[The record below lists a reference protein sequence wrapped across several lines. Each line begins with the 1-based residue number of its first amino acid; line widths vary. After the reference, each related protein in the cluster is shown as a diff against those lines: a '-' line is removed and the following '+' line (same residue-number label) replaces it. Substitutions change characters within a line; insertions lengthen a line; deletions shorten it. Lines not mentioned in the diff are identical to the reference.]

1 MARERQGELHASP
14 ETRKHQRRAIIG
26 ALSFIGDNAQV
37 AVKSAGKQ
45 NT

>member
-26 ALSFIGDNAQV
+26 ALSFNAQV
-37 AVKSAGKQ
+37 AVKSARKQ